1 MGSMSSPSLKTP
13 KIHTALRRNER
24 GTTASKGTWYRTSK
38 TKQNAVFIWPI
49 LRWQHT
55 STLPGTDYTI
65 RKGPFS
71 CLPMCIHNSI
81 FSEPQKLMSLFIDV
95 PIAPI
100 PSLGLYITVPLHT
113 TSSMNSALIFCCC
126 CCCRIDL
133 KDVLL
138 SLVLVYAAKQ
148 ERK

>member
-13 KIHTALRRNER
+13 KKFTLHSAEMNEAQRRV
-24 GTTASKGTWYRTSK
+24 GHSK
-38 TKQNAVFIWPI
+38 TKRNAVFIWPI